1 MSPPRSGLIRGLVI
15 GFIAMPV
22 AGAAYTA
29 AWYGFWRLP
38 YDLRWIAGEPKV
50 SYPYAGGLIIALV
63 LGLTFWLIRSR
74 SLIVPLVAA
83 LYAFGARV
91 IASVATSVLLSWQI
105 GYPLDVLD
113 EHLVLTLTGLPA
125 VFGENL
131 VFWGSVATAVVPV
144 YLLTLLRA
152 VRLRRR
158 ARRETPPVPTEPRT
172 ETAGERDPF
181 EPAQPS
187 EQRGAFEPLQAPAP
201 RPGGDMFTT
210 PPSDPGQPSR
220 PTA

>member
-1 MSPPRSGLIRGLVI
+1 MSQPRSGLIRGLVI

-29 AWYGFWRLP
+29 AWYGFWRLS
-38 YDLRWIAGEPKV
+38 YDIRWLAGDPKV

-63 LGLTFWLIRSR
+63 VGLTFWLIRSR

-83 LYAFGARV
+83 LYAAGARI

-113 EHLVLTLTGLPA
+113 EHLTETLTSLPT
-125 VFGENL
+125 VFRENT
-131 VFWGSVATAVVPV
+131 VFWGSVATAVIPV
-144 YLLTLLRA
+144 FLLTLLRA

-158 ARRETPPVPTEPRT
+158 AGLGRETPPVPAGTEA
-172 ETAGERDPF
+172 AGERDPF

-201 RPGGDMFTT
+201 RAGGDMFTT
-210 PPSDPGQPSR
+210 PPADPGQPSR
-220 PTA
+220 PAT